1 MCYIMLSEINISKG
15 FVMYTPHVSTVLKAF
30 IYVVVILLA
39 LCSIA
44 AIVGFVY
51 AGQSGDAA
59 ITDLSQNL
67 CHIGTIL
74 LVVHLITFCFVMIFQ
89 LTRLYE
95 YIGYAILSFIA
106 TLSYVCAWLASPAFV
121 NQVIS
126 VFTK

>member
-1 MCYIMLSEINISKG
+1 MN
-15 FVMYTPHVSTVLKAF
+15 TPHISTVLKTF
-30 IYVVVILLA
+30 IYAVVILLA

-51 AGQSGDAA
+51 AGQSGDLA

-67 CHIGTIL
+67 CHIATIL
-74 LVVHLITFCFVMIFQ
+74 LVVHLIAFCFVMIFQ
-89 LTRLYE
+89 LTKLYD

-106 TLSYVCAWLASPAFV
+106 TLGYVGAWLASPAFV
-121 NQVIS
+121 DKVIN